1 MRRLDAGL
9 ALVLTLVVAP
19 WQPGASAQ
27 QNPQQDAQ
35 QRLQGVRSE
44 LRSVA
49 AERRRLEGQRG
60 EASRRLRAADEIVG
74 VTQKT
79 LERTR
84 NDLAQ
89 ADHRLAELQA
99 ERARQ
104 SGDLESRRAELLRLL
119 RAAQAGAEAAPL
131 KALLAQDRVQDAER
145 ALVLQG
151 YLQRAQVARIRVLA
165 EDIARIQSLEA
176 QIAGQRTALEQ
187 ARQAQATQVEL
198 AQAARKDRAEVL
210 TGIDRQYRDRATRER
225 ALGRD
230 AKALQALLSQLRAA
244 AARAARE
251 QARLQAQAQARAR
264 EQARQQAEGGST
276 ATRAP
281 PPPPVQVATAPAP
294 RVGGLSWPVS
304 GNLLAGFGA
313 RMPDGRRSDGVLIA
327 AAAGT
332 RVQAVA
338 DGTVVFAD
346 WMTGYGMILII
357 DHGNGYMSLYA
368 HNDGLLREAGDV
380 VRKGD
385 AVATVGSSGGQTVPA
400 LYFELRQAGK
410 PVNPTVWLSR
420 Q

>member
-1 MRRLDAGL
+1 MRRRSASL
-9 ALVLTLVVAP
+9 ALALTLAAAAGG
-19 WQPGASAQ
+19 PGALAQ
-27 QNPQQDAQ
+27 QGQQAQDAQ

-44 LRSVA
+44 LRAVA

-60 EASRRLRAADEIVG
+60 TASRQLRAADETVG
-74 VTQKT
+74 ATQEA

-89 ADHRLAELQA
+89 SDRRLLELQA
-99 ERARQ
+99 ERARH

-119 RAAQAGAEAAPL
+119 RAAQAGADAAPL
-131 KALLAQDRVQDAER
+131 KALLARDRVQGAER
-145 ALVLQG
+145 ALILQG

-165 EDIARIQSLEA
+165 EDIARLQTLEA

-187 ARQAQATQVEL
+187 ARQAQATQMAQ
-198 AQAARKDRAEVL
+198 AQAARKGRADL
-210 TGIDRQYRDRATRER
+210 LAGIDRQYRDRASRER
-225 ALGRD
+225 ALGQD
-230 AKALQALLSQLRAA
+230 AKALQTLLAQLRAA
-244 AARAARE
+244 AAKAARE
-251 QARLQAQAQARAR
+251 QARARERER
-264 EQARQQAEGGST
+264 EQARLRADTGAA
-276 ATRAP
+276 ATHTP
-281 PPPPVQVATAPAP
+281 PRVQVATAPAP

-304 GNLLAGFGA
+304 GNLLAGFGG

-338 DGTVVFAD
+338 DGTVVYAD

-385 AVATVGSSGGQTVPA
+385 AVATVGSSGGQAMPA
-400 LYFELRQAGK
+400 LYFELRQSGK
-410 PVNPTVWLSR
+410 PVNPSVWLTR

>member
-1 MRRLDAGL
+1 MRRRSASL
-9 ALVLTLVVAP
+9 ALALTLAAAAGG
-19 WQPGASAQ
+19 PGALAQ
-27 QNPQQDAQ
+27 QGQQAQDAQ

-44 LRSVA
+44 LRAVA

-60 EASRRLRAADEIVG
+60 TASRQLRAADETVG
-74 VTQKT
+74 ATQEA

-89 ADHRLAELQA
+89 SDRRLLELQA
-99 ERARQ
+99 ERARH

-119 RAAQAGAEAAPL
+119 RAAQVGADAAPL
-131 KALLAQDRVQDAER
+131 KALLARDRVQGAER
-145 ALVLQG
+145 ALILQG

-165 EDIARIQSLEA
+165 DDIARLQTLEA

-187 ARQAQATQVEL
+187 ARQAQATQMAQ
-198 AQAARKDRAEVL
+198 AQAARKGRADL
-210 TGIDRQYRDRATRER
+210 LAGIDRQYRDRASRER
-225 ALGRD
+225 ALGQD
-230 AKALQALLSQLRAA
+230 AKALQTLLAQLRAA
-244 AARAARE
+244 AAKAARE
-251 QARLQAQAQARAR
+251 QARARER
-264 EQARQQAEGGST
+264 EQARLRADTGAA
-276 ATRAP
+276 ATHTP
-281 PPPPVQVATAPAP
+281 PPRVQVATAPAP

-304 GNLLAGFGA
+304 GNLLAGFGG

-338 DGTVVFAD
+338 DGTVVYAD

-385 AVATVGSSGGQTVPA
+385 AVATVGSSGGQAMPA

-410 PVNPTVWLSR
+410 PVNPSVWLSR

>member
-1 MRRLDAGL
+1 
-9 ALVLTLVVAP
+9 V
-19 WQPGASAQ
+19 
-27 QNPQQDAQ
+27 
-35 QRLQGVRSE
+35 
-44 LRSVA
+44 
-49 AERRRLEGQRG
+49 
-60 EASRRLRAADEIVG
+60 
-74 VTQKT
+74 T

-84 NDLAQ
+84 NDLARS
-89 ADHRLAELQA
+89 DRRLAELQA

-145 ALVLQG
+145 ALILQG
-151 YLQRAQVARIRVLA
+151 YLQRAQVARIRTLA
-165 EDIARIQSLEA
+165 EDIARIQSLEV
-176 QIAGQRTALEQ
+176 QIAGQRTVLEQ
-187 ARQAQATQVEL
+187 ARQAQAAQVVQ
-198 AQAARKDRAEVL
+198 AQAARQDRAALL

-230 AKALQALLSQLRAA
+230 AKALQALLAQLRAA
-244 AARAARE
+244 AAKAARE
-251 QARLQAQAQARAR
+251 QARLQAQARAR
-264 EQARQQAEGGST
+264 EQAPRAGNA
-276 ATRAP
+276 ATGTP
-281 PPPPVQVATAPAP
+281 PPRVQVASAPAP

-385 AVATVGSSGGQTVPA
+385 AVATVGSSGGQTVSA

-410 PVNPTVWLSR
+410 PVNPAIWLSR